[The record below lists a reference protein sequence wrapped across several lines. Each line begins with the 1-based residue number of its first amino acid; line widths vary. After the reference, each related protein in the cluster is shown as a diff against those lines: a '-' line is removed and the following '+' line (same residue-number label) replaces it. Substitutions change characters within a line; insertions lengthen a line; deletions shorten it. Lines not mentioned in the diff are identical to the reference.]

1 MDNVLTFP
9 DRATG
14 FVPQRLVEAR
24 LARQMSRAELGRE
37 IGMTGTAVGNYETG
51 TRRPDMNALLSIAE
65 KLDQSVAFFLRAS
78 PSIEGRQGAR
88 FFRSVGPKSNK
99 LNQAFEVKSKW
110 LWELVSFLTEFV
122 RLPGLSV
129 YEADGCDAYSR
140 QEIEEIAQAAR
151 RFWGLGDG
159 PIANMVALLETHGI
173 VVTRFETQTKC
184 VDAFSSWID
193 DRPYVFLASDKSSAC
208 RSRFD
213 AAHELGHLILHRGVA
228 QEDVEDKRTR
238 DRIEREANLFA
249 GAFLLP
255 EGTFL
260 AEFYSARMEHLKGLK
275 RRWRVSMAAL
285 AHRAKE
291 IGAIDDDQYI
301 QFRKQ
306 LSHHKWLTREPLDDE
321 IAIEEPKLLLK
332 AWRLLIDNG
341 VIRDSAFEDKIGFSP
356 EMVKR
361 LSGMAPTGSREENE
375 ASVAMRF

>member
-1 MDNVLTFP
+1 MDNVLAFP

-14 FVPQRLVEAR
+14 FVPQRLIEAR
-24 LARQMSRAELGRE
+24 LSRQMSRAELGRE
-37 IGMTGTAVGNYETG
+37 VGMTGTAIGNYETG
-51 TRRPDMNALLSIAE
+51 ARRPDMSALMVIAE
-65 KLDQSVAFFLRAS
+65 KLDQSVAFFLRPS

-110 LWELVSFLTEFV
+110 LWELVSFLTHFV
-122 RLPGLSV
+122 RLPELSIFQI
-129 YEADGCDAYSR
+129 DGQDAYTR
-140 QEIEEIAQAAR
+140 ADIEEIAQATR

-173 VVTRFETQTKC
+173 VVTRFETRTKC
-184 VDAFSSWID
+184 IDAFSSWID

-213 AAHELGHLILHRGVA
+213 AAHELGHLILHRGIA
-228 QEDVEDKRTR
+228 QDDVEDKGTR
-238 DRIEREANLFA
+238 QRIEQEANMFA

-255 EGTFL
+255 ESTFL
-260 AEFYSARMEHLKGLK
+260 AEFYSTRVEHLKGLK

-285 AHRAKE
+285 AHRAKGM
-291 IGAIDDDQYI
+291 GAIDEDQYI

-332 AWRLLIDNG
+332 AWHLLIERG
-341 VIRDSAFEDKIGFSP
+341 LVGGSTFEDKIGFSP

-361 LSGMAPTGSREENE
+361 LSGLAPVGPPEENE
-375 ASVAMRF
+375 ASVAVRI